1 MSGYL
6 DSHWPR
12 HAQSWRQMTTSGVL
26 LLAVIAAPILTA
38 GCSAS
43 PTDSQI
49 RAQIQ
54 ALVIQRDQALVKAD
68 MAVLRKMH
76 AADYQLITPDGSI
89 ESRSQ
94 FLGDVAHGKLDYR
107 TFKPISPI
115 KIRLLGDAA
124 AVRYESHIV
133 IVVAG
138 LGQIANDNWHTD
150 LYQRRSGHWQL
161 VWSQATPVG
170 GLPAPTQP

>member
-1 MSGYL
+1 MPDYL

-12 HAQSWRQMTTSGVL
+12 HAQSWRQMTASSVL
-26 LLAVIAAPILTA
+26 LVAVIAAPILTA
-38 GCSAS
+38 GCSAN
-43 PTDSQI
+43 PADSQI
-49 RAQIQ
+49 RTQIQ

-68 MAVLRKMH
+68 MAVLKKIH
-76 AADYQLITPDGSI
+76 AADYQLITPDGST

-94 FLGDVAHGKLDYR
+94 FLSDVAQGNLDYR

-133 IVVAG
+133 IIVAD
-138 LGQIANDNWHTD
+138 LGRITNDNWHTD

-170 GLPAPTQP
+170 GLPVPTQP

>member
-1 MSGYL
+1 MKPTR
-6 DSHWPR
+6 W
-12 HAQSWRQMTTSGVL
+12 AQGGRQIAASGVL

-38 GCSAS
+38 GCSATPS
-43 PTDSQI
+43 ASQVRAQI
-49 RAQIQ
+49 RA
-54 ALVIQRDQALVKAD
+54 LVVQRDQALVTAD
-68 MAVLRKMH
+68 MAVLRKIH

-94 FLGDVAHGKLDYR
+94 FLSDVAQGNLDYR
-107 TFKPISPI
+107 TFTPISPI
-115 KIRLLGDAA
+115 SVRVLGDAA

-150 LYQRRSGHWQL
+150 LYERISGQWTL
-161 VWSQATPVG
+161 FWSQATRVG
-170 GLPAPTQP
+170 AVPAPTQP